1 MLPCLLITLPTVRH
15 PPKGKEEKK
24 NPSPFVPVAGGRRR
38 RPEPQLP
45 LAMAFPDWVMLDPY
59 VFRDGPF
66 SDDDPTAAIGHN
78 SRGDKVGV
86 RFLLRAPPEP
96 SSIFL
101 DWEAGT
107 GDCDDFSVVAAHR
120 DAVLFQMGCLVS
132 LGSSNAYKAFD
143 YLLYRAAGAGGSSP
157 SLDLLAPFGGSVD
170 ELKARMEADGLIR
183 LTNQH
188 LRRLKCLDIG
198 VLCRDGEEFAVAE
211 LQITRSEVGPEL
223 HVLRSSTSSRKC
235 DRKLPSITP
244 SNGGSLDL
252 EKFLWDWDADTVI
265 PFGSYLCWVDYCLG
279 IIFCDMFDENPQLHY
294 LEFPA
299 DVRGAC
305 FGGCCQAV
313 GVTNGVMKLV
323 SLVPDDGL
331 IAETYTPESGFT
343 IGCWTLRIDDMDKM
357 VWEKDAV
364 LKSDYLWSMLKPD
377 FLWPLDEFPFITTNR
392 FPRVQFP
399 LISIDDSSVIYLVLA
414 QNGRVEEAGY
424 NYDETWL
431 LAIDM
436 SKMTLKMSFPYIE
449 DEMGDPSP
457 EMLAFAEDKFWRFE
471 PFLAADFSRHFNLR
485 CPRHVLLKPAEA

>member
-38 RPEPQLP
+38 RPEPLLP

-223 HVLRSSTSSRKC
+223 HVLRSSTSSRKW
-235 DRKLPSITP
+235 
-244 SNGGSLDL
+244 
-252 EKFLWDWDADTVI
+252 EA
-265 PFGSYLCWVDYCLG
+265 
-279 IIFCDMFDENPQLHY
+279 
-294 LEFPA
+294 
-299 DVRGAC
+299 
-305 FGGCCQAV
+305 QA
-313 GVTNGVMKLV
+313 
-323 SLVPDDGL
+323 
-331 IAETYTPESGFT
+331 
-343 IGCWTLRIDDMDKM
+343 
-357 VWEKDAV
+357 
-364 LKSDYLWSMLKPD
+364 
-377 FLWPLDEFPFITTNR
+377 
-392 FPRVQFP
+392 
-399 LISIDDSSVIYLVLA
+399 
-414 QNGRVEEAGY
+414 
-424 NYDETWL
+424 
-431 LAIDM
+431 
-436 SKMTLKMSFPYIE
+436 
-449 DEMGDPSP
+449 
-457 EMLAFAEDKFWRFE
+457 
-471 PFLAADFSRHFNLR
+471 AADHPCERRLSRSGEISLGLGRRHGHPVRELPVLGGLLSWYHFL
-485 CPRHVLLKPAEA
+485 RHV

>member
-1 MLPCLLITLPTVRH
+1 
-15 PPKGKEEKK
+15 
-24 NPSPFVPVAGGRRR
+24 
-38 RPEPQLP
+38 
-45 LAMAFPDWVMLDPY
+45 MAFPDWVMLDPY

-66 SDDDPTAAIGHN
+66 PDDDPTAAIGHN

-120 DAVLFQMGCLVS
+120 DAVLFQMGYLVS

-223 HVLRSSTSSRKC
+223 HVLRSSTSSRKWELK
-235 DRKLPSITP
+235 RPPITP
-244 SNGGSLDL
+244 ANGGSLDL

-279 IIFCDMFDENPQLHY
+279 ILFCDMFDENPQLHY

-331 IAETYTPESGFT
+331 IAENYTPESGFT
-343 IGCWTLRIDDMDKM
+343 IVCWTLRMDEMDKM

-364 LKSDYLWSMLKPD
+364 LKSDHLWSMLKPD
-377 FLWPLDEFPFITTNR
+377 FLWPLDEFRFITTNR